1 MSLSN
6 EKPELQRG
14 YSMEV
19 PPEITFR
26 GLEKTEAIE
35 AHIYRWTDKL
45 DEIHSGIISCRIAV
59 ENDQEHQRSGS
70 PFRVRVVVRVPPGKE
85 LIGRHEAG
93 QGDVNEHLPAVISEA
108 FEAVR
113 RQLIKTKDKL
123 QGEVKGRPGQE
134 ELTGHV
140 IRLFTDRGYGFLRTL
155 EGRELYFHQ
164 NAVLNDDFERLEVGT
179 GVRYFPSEG
188 EEGPQASSVQII
200 DKPGV
205 RVPKT

>member
-1 MSLSN
+1 
-6 EKPELQRG
+6 
-14 YSMEV
+14 MEV

-93 QGDVNEHLPAVISEA
+93 QGEINEHLPAVISEA

-123 QGEVKGRPGQE
+123 QGEVKGRPRAGRADRACDPVVHRQGLRVFTHARRPGIIFSSECGFKRRLRASGSGNGCALFSFRRRGGTSGQFRAD
-134 ELTGHV
+134 H
-140 IRLFTDRGYGFLRTL
+140 
-155 EGRELYFHQ
+155 
-164 NAVLNDDFERLEVGT
+164 
-179 GVRYFPSEG
+179 
-188 EEGPQASSVQII
+188 
-200 DKPGV
+200 
-205 RVPKT
+205 